1 MQTTARFIVLWGPPQ
16 DPEAFNRHYQEVHIP
31 LARTLPGLRRYTLSR
46 NVVPVRG
53 RDPWYLVAEL
63 DRDDTSS
70 LTEAF
75 DSPVGQATAED
86 MAHLARH
93 APVQSMISE
102 LEDHLS
108 TSS

>member
-1 MQTTARFIVLWGPPQ
+1 
-16 DPEAFNRHYQEVHIP
+16 
-31 LARTLPGLRRYTLSR
+31 
-46 NVVPVRG
+46 
-53 RDPWYLVAEL
+53 VAEL
-63 DRDDTSS
+63 DWDDMSS

-93 APVQSMISE
+93 APVQSMIYE